1 MSHVKRAIH
10 SDVASAE
17 CDELIA
23 AGYGD
28 VERHLIPADW
38 RTRQHIPM
46 CAACHKRPA
55 TEGHSSC
62 GYCQHKLKEGIERRK
77 KRRVGPRLPPLH
89 LRGRKLFKVT

>member
-38 RTRQHIPM
+38 RTRQHVPM

-55 TEGHSSC
+55 TEGH
-62 GYCQHKLKEGIERRK
+62 GGQAWGEFN
-77 KRRVGPRLPPLH
+77 
-89 LRGRKLFKVT
+89 LR